1 MYYAIAEGTPAST
14 GKPYHVLKF
23 STLRDMKFCP
33 LITKTTL
40 VYSNVAELEQFCSQ
54 GELKAIWRTM
64 NLTTEMPNKIAAKTL
79 HDFVLTK
86 ATTWKEEDEPMVELV
101 VDKVEVVTETPVAK
115 KVSVA
120 KSDAPAAER
129 IKDTDI
135 INPTKPY
142 DPEWYN
148 KGSLRDTHVSRIMK
162 KQSVADCVAELAKIG
177 SNRAKVL
184 EFVKFARKEG
194 HITIKGA

>member
-23 STLRDMKFCP
+23 STLRDMKYCP

-40 VYSNVAELEQFCSQ
+40 VYSSVSELEQFCSQ

-79 HDFVLTK
+79 HDFVLKK

-101 VDKVEVVTETPVAK
+101 INKVELVTEAPVAK
-115 KVSVA
+115 KVPVA
-120 KSDAPAAER
+120 KSNAPAAER
-129 IKDTDI
+129 IKDTDV
-135 INPTKPY
+135 INPTRHY

-177 SNRAKVL
+177 SNRAKAL
-184 EFVKFARKEG
+184 EFIKFARKEG

>member
-1 MYYAIAEGTPAST
+1 MKYY
-14 GKPYHVLKF
+14 
-23 STLRDMKFCP
+23 P

-40 VYSNVAELEQFCSQ
+40 VYSNVSELEQFCSQ

-79 HDFVLTK
+79 HDFVLKK

-101 VDKVEVVTETPVAK
+101 INKVELVTETPVAK
-115 KVSVA
+115 KVPVA

-129 IKDTDI
+129 IKDTDV
-135 INPTKPY
+135 INPTRHY

-177 SNRAKVL
+177 SNRAKAL
-184 EFVKFARKEG
+184 EFIKFARKEG